1 MDIPLRRYQGGDLMS
16 RFPSSILR
24 TIAALLLAAASAL
37 SAAQEIYPSRP
48 IRFISSGSPG
58 TALDILSRL
67 YADKFSQRLGHQAV
81 VENRGGAGGTIA
93 SQAVAKAAPDG
104 YTLLIVNNAHAIN
117 PTLYGSLPYD
127 TLKDFTG
134 VALLADSPAVVA
146 ASPEFGVKTLQEL
159 IVRAKRK
166 PGTINYGSGGIGT
179 SVHIVSEYLASQ
191 AGITLAH
198 VPYKQ
203 MGELNSDLLSG
214 RIQIVLGPVAFHLPH
229 IRAGRHVA
237 IAVTSSERI
246 PLLPDVPTVAEAGI
260 PGFEYGT
267 WYGLIA
273 PAGTPKPILDLLA
286 REIVHANDQPDVR
299 ERMGGQGLV
308 PKRMVLGDFD
318 AFIRSEIEKL
328 GRIVKASGAKA
339 N

>member
-1 MDIPLRRYQGGDLMS
+1 M
-16 RFPSSILR
+16 R
-24 TIAALLLAAASAL
+24 TLAVVLLAAFSTLAV
-37 SAAQEIYPSRP
+37 AQDNYPSRP

-58 TALDILSRL
+58 TALDVLSRM
-67 YADKFSQRLGHQAV
+67 YADKFSQRLGQQIV

-93 SQAVAKAAPDG
+93 SQAVAKAPPDG
-104 YTLLIVNNAHAIN
+104 YTFLIVNNAHAIN
-117 PTLYGSLPYD
+117 PTLYGTLPYD

-146 ASPEFGVKTLQEL
+146 ASPELGVKTLKEL
-159 IVRAKRK
+159 IALAKQE
-166 PGTINYGSGGIGT
+166 PGSINYGSGGVGT

-191 AGITLAH
+191 AGISMVH

-214 RIQIVLGPVAFHLPH
+214 RIQLVLGPVVFHLPH
-229 IRAGRHVA
+229 IRAGRHVPL
-237 IAVTSSERI
+237 AVTSSERV
-246 PLLPDVPTVAEAGI
+246 PLLPDVPTVAEAGV

-273 PAGTPKPILDLLA
+273 PANTPRPVLDIVA
-286 REIVHANDQPDVR
+286 REVVHANEQPDVR
-299 ERMGGQGLV
+299 ERMASQGLV
-308 PKRMVLGDFD
+308 PKRMVLGDYD
-318 AFIRSEIEKL
+318 GFIRSEIEKL

>member
-1 MDIPLRRYQGGDLMS
+1 M
-16 RFPSSILR
+16 R
-24 TIAALLLAAASAL
+24 TFAVLLAAVVSTV
-37 SAAQEIYPSRP
+37 SIAQDSYPSRP

-58 TALDILSRL
+58 TALDVLSRL
-67 YADKFSQRLGHQAV
+67 YADKFSQRLGQQVV

-93 SQAVAKAAPDG
+93 SQAVAKAPPDG
-104 YTLLIVNNAHAIN
+104 YTFLIVNNAHAIN
-117 PTLYGSLPYD
+117 PTLYATLPYD

-146 ASPEFGVKTLQEL
+146 ASPELGVKTLKEL
-159 IVRAKRK
+159 IALAKQK
-166 PGTINYGSGGIGT
+166 PGSINYGSGGVGT
-179 SVHIVSEYLASQ
+179 SVHIVSEYLAAQ
-191 AGITLAH
+191 AGISMVH

-214 RIQIVLGPVAFHLPH
+214 RIQLVLGPVVFHLPH
-229 IRAGRHVA
+229 IRAGRHVPL
-237 IAVTSSERI
+237 AVTSSERV
-246 PLLPDVPTVAEAGI
+246 PLLPDVPTVAEGGV

-273 PAGTPKPILDLLA
+273 PANTPKAVLDVVA
-286 REIVHANDQPDVR
+286 REVLHANEQADVR
-299 ERMGGQGLV
+299 DRMASQGLV
-308 PKRMVLGDFD
+308 PKRLVLGQYEGFL
-318 AFIRSEIEKL
+318 RSEIEKL

>member
-1 MDIPLRRYQGGDLMS
+1 M
-16 RFPSSILR
+16 R
-24 TIAALLLAAASAL
+24 TIVALLAAAFGTLAL
-37 SAAQEIYPSRP
+37 AQDGYPSRA

-58 TALDILSRL
+58 TALDILSRM
-67 YADKFSQRLGHQAV
+67 YAEKISPRLGQQVV

-93 SQAVAKAAPDG
+93 SQALAKAAPDG

-117 PTLYGSLPYD
+117 ATLYATLPYD
-127 TLKDFTG
+127 TLKDFSG

-146 ASPEFGVKTLQEL
+146 ASPELGVKTLKDL
-159 IVRAKRK
+159 IALARQK
-166 PGTINYGSGGIGT
+166 PGSVNYGSGGVGT

-191 AGITLAH
+191 AGITMVH

-214 RIQIVLGPVAFHLPH
+214 RIHLVLGPVVFHLPH
-229 IRAGRHVA
+229 IRSGRHVPLA
-237 IAVTSSERI
+237 LTSSERL
-246 PLLPDVPTVAEAGI
+246 PLLPDVPTVAEAGV

-273 PAGTPKPILDLLA
+273 PAQTPRPVLETLA
-286 REIVHANDQPDVR
+286 REVVHANELPDVR
-299 ERMGGQGLV
+299 ERMAGQGMV
-308 PKRMVLGDFD
+308 PKRMVLGDYD
-318 AFIRSEIEKL
+318 RFIRSEIDKL